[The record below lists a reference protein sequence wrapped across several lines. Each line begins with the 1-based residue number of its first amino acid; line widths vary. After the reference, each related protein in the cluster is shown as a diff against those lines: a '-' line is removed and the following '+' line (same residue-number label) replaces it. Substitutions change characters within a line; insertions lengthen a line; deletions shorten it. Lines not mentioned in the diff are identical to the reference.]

1 MSKKIGFVGLGIM
14 GKPMAINIK
23 NAGYELSV
31 FDRHK
36 ENIEDL
42 TKIGAIGRSSPADTA
57 RNSDITI
64 TMVQDSPQSLEVIT
78 GENGIIEGA
87 SENDLVIDMS
97 SIEPEISK
105 SIAKKILTKKINII
119 DAPVSRGE
127 P

>member
-1 MSKKIGFVGLGIM
+1 MNKKIGFVGLGIM

-42 TKIGAIGRSSPADTA
+42 TKIGAIARSSPADTS

-64 TMVQDSPQSLEVIT
+64 TMVQDSPQS
-78 GENGIIEGA
+78 
-87 SENDLVIDMS
+87 
-97 SIEPEISK
+97 
-105 SIAKKILTKKINII
+105 
-119 DAPVSRGE
+119 
-127 P
+127 